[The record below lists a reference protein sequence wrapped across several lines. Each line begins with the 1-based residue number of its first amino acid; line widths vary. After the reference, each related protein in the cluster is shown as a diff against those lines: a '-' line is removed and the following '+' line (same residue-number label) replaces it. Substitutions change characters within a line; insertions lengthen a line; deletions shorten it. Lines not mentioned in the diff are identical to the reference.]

1 VGRNLR
7 RGRRLHIWSAV
18 MDRFRAIVIGLT
30 ITLVASA
37 ARASGHGPVFGATT
51 PTLGRGGWSIDQAW
65 TIRDAGADQSEQ
77 MFKTMIS
84 FGATE
89 NLQLSGS
96 FPLAMSDSSIAP
108 GRMMSLMSN
117 DREFEGLVGY
127 RFQRRTIGIG

>member
-1 VGRNLR
+1 
-7 RGRRLHIWSAV
+7 

-84 FGATE
+84 FGVRCRQTILKASR
-89 NLQLSGS
+89 LLLSVLPALS
-96 FPLAMSDSSIAP
+96 TL
-108 GRMMSLMSN
+108 
-117 DREFEGLVGY
+117 
-127 RFQRRTIGIG
+127 